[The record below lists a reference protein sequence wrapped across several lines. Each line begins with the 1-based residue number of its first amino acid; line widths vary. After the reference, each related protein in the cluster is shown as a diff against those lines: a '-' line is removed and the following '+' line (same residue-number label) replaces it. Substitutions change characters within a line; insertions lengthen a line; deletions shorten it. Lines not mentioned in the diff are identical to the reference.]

1 MAHEDGEMSQSA
13 LDVLARAK
21 FEEKMD
27 KIAARPGTAHPKMQ
41 LLMAGGPEFSEK
53 WYEILF
59 LMYLTGI
66 KDSSSGELFA

>member
-1 MAHEDGEMSQSA
+1 
-13 LDVLARAK
+13 
-21 FEEKMD
+21 
-27 KIAARPGTAHPKMQ
+27 MQ

>member
-1 MAHEDGEMSQSA
+1 MSQSA
-13 LDVLARAK
+13 LGVLARAK

-27 KIAARPGTAHPKMQ
+27 KIAARSNTPHPKMQ
-41 LLMAGGPEFSEK
+41 LLMSGGPEFSEK